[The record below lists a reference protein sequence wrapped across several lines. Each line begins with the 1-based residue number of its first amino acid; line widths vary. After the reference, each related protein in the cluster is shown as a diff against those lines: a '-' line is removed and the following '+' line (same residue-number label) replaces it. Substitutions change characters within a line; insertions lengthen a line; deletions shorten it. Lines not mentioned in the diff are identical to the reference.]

1 MTKEICKARRHLL
14 KAGMAFALNGLNA
27 RPALA
32 NFVHKTS
39 RLHELSFYNLHT
51 GESLK
56 TKYWAEGEYL
66 PDAMADINHILRDFR
81 TNLVLPIDPQL
92 LDLLNGLPSTL
103 GTAQPFQIISGYR
116 SPATNFTLAA
126 NSDGAAK
133 GSLHMQGKAIDLRIE
148 GTALGDL
155 HQAAMDLQG
164 GGVGY
169 YPKSN
174 FVHVDVGRVRH
185 W

>member
-1 MTKEICKARRHLL
+1 MTNEVCKGRRGLL
-14 KAGMAFALNGLNA
+14 KASMAFALTGLNV

-32 NFVHKTS
+32 NFEQKTPT
-39 RLHELSFYNLHT
+39 LHELAFYNLHT

-56 TKYWAEGEYL
+56 TDYWAEGDYL
-66 PDAMADINHILRDFR
+66 PDAMADIDYILRDFR
-81 TNLVLPIDPQL
+81 TNQVLPIDPQL
-92 LDLLNGLPSTL
+92 LDLLNSLRSTL

-116 SPATNFTLAA
+116 SPVTNSTLAA
-126 NSDGAAK
+126 NSDGVAK

-155 HQAAMDLQG
+155 RQAAMGLQG

-174 FVHVDVGRVRH
+174 FVHIDVGRVRH

>member
-1 MTKEICKARRHLL
+1 MTNEVCKGRRGLL
-14 KAGMAFALNGLNA
+14 KASMAFALTGLNVH
-27 RPALA
+27 PALA
-32 NFVHKTS
+32 NFEQKTPTL
-39 RLHELSFYNLHT
+39 RELAFYNLHT

-56 TKYWAEGEYL
+56 TDYWAEGDYL
-66 PDAMADINHILRDFR
+66 PDAMADIDHILRDFR
-81 TNLVLPIDPQL
+81 TNQVLPIDPQL
-92 LDLLNGLPSTL
+92 LDLLNGLRSTL
-103 GTAQPFQIISGYR
+103 GTAQRFQIISGYR

-126 NSDGAAK
+126 NSDGVAK

-155 HQAAMDLQG
+155 RQAAMGLQG

-174 FVHVDVGRVRH
+174 FVHIDVGRVRH

>member
-1 MTKEICKARRHLL
+1 MTNEVCKGRRGLL
-14 KAGMAFALNGLNA
+14 KAGMAFALTGLNV

-32 NFVHKTS
+32 NFEQKTPTL
-39 RLHELSFYNLHT
+39 RELAFYNLHT

-56 TKYWAEGEYL
+56 TDYWAEGDYL

-81 TNLVLPIDPQL
+81 TNQVLPIDLQL
-92 LDLLNGLPSTL
+92 LDLLNGLRSTL

-116 SPATNFTLAA
+116 SPATNSTLAA
-126 NSDGAAK
+126 NSDGVAK

-155 HQAAMDLQG
+155 RQAAMGLQG

-174 FVHVDVGRVRH
+174 FLHLDVGRVRH